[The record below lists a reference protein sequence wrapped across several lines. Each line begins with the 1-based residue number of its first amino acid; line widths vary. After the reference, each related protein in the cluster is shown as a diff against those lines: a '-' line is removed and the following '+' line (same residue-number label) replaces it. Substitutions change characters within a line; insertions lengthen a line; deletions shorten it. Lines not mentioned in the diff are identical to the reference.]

1 VDQVEHR
8 VIDTNG
14 IKMHLAEKGHG
25 PLVVLCHGFPESWYS
40 WRHQLS
46 ALAAGG
52 YHAVAPDQRGYGRTD
67 RPEPIEAY
75 TCLQL
80 AADIVGLVQALSE
93 RTAVIVGHDWGAPVA
108 FYSALLRPDMFT
120 AVGLLSVPYLPRQN
134 TSPAQ
139 LLDLM
144 AGEDEFYQRYFQEP
158 GKAERELEEDV
169 PKTIRRALYSASGD
183 APANMNWAYK
193 FPKGTRFIDA
203 MMDPRQL
210 PSWLTEKDIGFF
222 VSEFERTGFRGGL
235 NWYRNIQRNWE
246 LTPFLT
252 GALLRQPSLLVYGD
266 RDVVYAMYPQAF
278 DAVHQTMPGLR
289 KAVVLPGVG
298 HWTQQER
305 PEAVNQ
311 ALLEFLGSLS

>member
-1 VDQVEHR
+1 VEQTTHR
-8 VIDTNG
+8 IIETNG
-14 IKMHLAEKGHG
+14 IKMHVAEQGQG

-40 WRHQLS
+40 WRHQLG

-80 AADIVGLVQALSE
+80 AADIVGLVHGLNE

-134 TSPAQ
+134 MPPSQ

-158 GKAERELEEDV
+158 GKAERELEENV
-169 PKTIRRALYSASGD
+169 RKTIRRALYSASGD
-183 APANMNWAYK
+183 APEDMNWAYK

-203 MMDPRQL
+203 MMDPAQL
-210 PSWLTEKDIGFF
+210 PSWLTEKDLDFF

-246 LTPFLT
+246 LTPFLA

-278 DAVHQTMPGLR
+278 DAVRETMPGLR
-289 KAVVLPGVG
+289 RTLTLPGVG

>member
-1 VDQVEHR
+1 
-8 VIDTNG
+8 
-14 IKMHLAEKGHG
+14 MHVAEQGQG

-40 WRHQLS
+40 WRHQLG
-46 ALAAGG
+46 ALAAAG

-120 AVGLLSVPYLPRQN
+120 AIGLLSVPYLPRQN
-134 TSPAQ
+134 TPPSQ

-169 PKTIRRALYSASGD
+169 RKTIRRALYSASGD
-183 APANMNWAYK
+183 APPDMSWAYK

-203 MMDPRQL
+203 MMDPSEL
-210 PSWLTEKDIGFF
+210 PSWLTEKDLDFF
-222 VSEFERTGFRGGL
+222 ASEFERTGFRGGL

-246 LTPFLT
+246 LTPFLA

-266 RDVVYAMYPQAF
+266 RDVVYTMYPQAF

-289 KAVVLPGVG
+289 KTLVLPGVG